1 MQISTTRNE
10 GIHHKWTIFE
20 KPQGRGNIR
29 IVQDQIAQWCEGKG
43 I

>member
-20 KPQGRGNIR
+20 KTQGRGNIR
-29 IVQDQIAQWCEGKG
+29 NDQDLIA
-43 I
+43 